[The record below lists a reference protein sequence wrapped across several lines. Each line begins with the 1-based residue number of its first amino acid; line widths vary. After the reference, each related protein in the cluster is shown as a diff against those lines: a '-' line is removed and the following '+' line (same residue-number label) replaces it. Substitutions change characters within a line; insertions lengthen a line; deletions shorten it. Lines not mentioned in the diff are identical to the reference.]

1 MKKSLLLVAHGS
13 RRQASNDEVRALTER
28 VRVEA
33 NERFAAIE
41 CAFLELAEPS
51 IPDGLERLIEHG
63 AAHIT
68 VLPYFLAAGRHVI
81 EDIPEEVAVAQDR
94 HPDVHIEIAPY
105 LGTSET
111 MPRLLLTM
119 LADSATAD
127 AD

>member
-1 MKKSLLLVAHGS
+1 MKKSLLVVAHGS

-28 VRVEA
+28 VRAES

-51 IPDGLERLIEHG
+51 IPDGLARLIADG

-68 VLPYFLAAGRHVI
+68 VLPYFLSAGRHVA
-81 EDIPEEVAVAQDR
+81 EDIPEEVEGVQAA

-105 LGTSET
+105 LGTSEV

-119 LADSATAD
+119 LGDSAA
-127 AD
+127 ASA